1 VDGSEVAHQISADVI
16 TSALLRRVETIS
28 GQNLSLCYQCGKC
41 SATCPL
47 APQMDIMP
55 HQIVRYLQ
63 IGLEQ
68 VFDAKSYWLCATC
81 FSCETQCPRGLDV
94 SKICEALRTI
104 KLRNDLRDLKIEK
117 LPPEMPQQGLV
128 SAFRKLSPY

>member
-1 VDGSEVAHQISADVI
+1 MAHQISAATV
-16 TSALLRRVETIS
+16 TSPLLRKVERIS

-47 APQMDIMP
+47 APQMDLMP
-55 HQIVRYLQ
+55 HLVVRYLQ
-63 IGLEQ
+63 LGLEQ

-94 SKICEALRTI
+94 SKVCEALRTI

-117 LPPEMPQQGLV
+117 PSPEMPQQGLV

>member
-1 VDGSEVAHQISADVI
+1 MAHQISAGVV
-16 TSALLRRVETIS
+16 TSLLLRKVETIS
-28 GQNLSLCYQCGKC
+28 GENLSLCYQCGKC

-47 APQMDIMP
+47 SPQMDLMP
-55 HQIVRYLQ
+55 HQVVRYLQ
-63 IGLEQ
+63 LGLEQ
-68 VFDAKSYWLCATC
+68 VFEAKSYWLCATC

>member
-1 VDGSEVAHQISADVI
+1 MAYPISAEAL
-16 TSALLRRVETIS
+16 TSPLLRKIQAIS

-47 APQMDIMP
+47 ATQMDLMP
-55 HQIVRYLQ
+55 HQIVRFLQ
-63 IGLEQ
+63 LGLEE

-117 LPPEMPQQGLV
+117 LSPEMPQQGLV

>member
-1 VDGSEVAHQISADVI
+1 MAYPISAEVL
-16 TSALLRRVETIS
+16 TNPLLHKIKTIS

-47 APQMDIMP
+47 ATQMDLMP
-55 HQIVRYLQ
+55 HQIVRFLQ
-63 IGLEQ
+63 LGLEQ

-104 KLRNDLRDLKIEK
+104 KLRNGLRDLKIEK

>member
-1 VDGSEVAHQISADVI
+1 MAYPISAEVL
-16 TSALLRRVETIS
+16 TNPLLHKIKTIS

-47 APQMDIMP
+47 APQMDLMP
-55 HQIVRYLQ
+55 HQIVRFLQ
-63 IGLEQ
+63 LGLEQ

>member
-1 VDGSEVAHQISADVI
+1 VAHQISADIV
-16 TSALLRRVETIS
+16 TSPLLRKVEAIS

-47 APQMDIMP
+47 SPQMDLMP
-55 HQIVRYLQ
+55 HQVVRYLQ
-63 IGLEQ
+63 LGLEQ

>member
-1 VDGSEVAHQISADVI
+1 MAHQISAGTV
-16 TSALLRRVETIS
+16 TGPLLRKVERIS

-47 APQMDIMP
+47 SPQMDLMP
-55 HQIVRYLQ
+55 HLIVRYLQ
-63 IGLEQ
+63 LGLEQ

-104 KLRNDLRDLKIEK
+104 KLRNDLRDLKVEK
-117 LPPEMPQQGLV
+117 VSPEMPQQGLV
-128 SAFRKLSPY
+128 SAFRKLSAY

>member
-1 VDGSEVAHQISADVI
+1 VAHQISADVV
-16 TSALLRRVETIS
+16 TSLLLRKVETIS
-28 GQNLSLCYQCGKC
+28 GENLSLCYQCGKC

-47 APQMDIMP
+47 SPQMDLMP
-55 HQIVRYLQ
+55 HQVVRYLQ
-63 IGLEQ
+63 LGLEQ
-68 VFDAKSYWLCATC
+68 VFEAKSYWLCATC

>member
-1 VDGSEVAHQISADVI
+1 VAHQISADVI
-16 TSALLRRVETIS
+16 TSPLLRRVETIS

-47 APQMDIMP
+47 AAQMDIMP

-63 IGLEQ
+63 LGLEE
-68 VFDAKSYWLCATC
+68 VIDAKSYWLCATC
-81 FSCETQCPRGLDV
+81 FSCETQCPRGMDV

-117 LPPEMPQQGLV
+117 LPPEIPQQGLV

>member
-1 VDGSEVAHQISADVI
+1 MAHQISADIV
-16 TSALLRRVETIS
+16 TSPLLRRVETIS

-47 APQMDIMP
+47 SAQMDLMP
-55 HQIVRYLQ
+55 HQVVRYLQ
-63 IGLEQ
+63 LGLEQ
-68 VFDAKSYWLCATC
+68 VFYAKSYWLCATC

>member
-1 VDGSEVAHQISADVI
+1 MTFALSAELVANP
-16 TSALLRRVETIS
+16 LLLKVEAIS
-28 GQNLSLCYQCGKC
+28 GQNISLCYQCGKC

-47 APQMDIMP
+47 AAQMDIMP
-55 HQIVRYLQ
+55 HQVVRYLQ
-63 IGLEQ
+63 LGLEQ

-104 KLRNDLRDLKIEK
+104 KLRNDLRDLKVAK
-117 LPPEMPQQGLV
+117 VPPEMPQQGLV
-128 SAFRKLSPY
+128 SAFRKLSAY

>member
-1 VDGSEVAHQISADVI
+1 VAYPISAEAL
-16 TSALLRRVETIS
+16 TSPLLRKIQAIS

-47 APQMDIMP
+47 ATQMDLMP
-55 HQIVRYLQ
+55 HQIVRFLQ
-63 IGLEQ
+63 LGLEE

-117 LPPEMPQQGLV
+117 LSPEMPQQGLV

>member
-1 VDGSEVAHQISADVI
+1 VAHQISADVI
-16 TSALLRRVETIS
+16 TSPLLRRVETIS

-47 APQMDIMP
+47 AAQMDIMP

-63 IGLEQ
+63 LGLEE
-68 VFDAKSYWLCATC
+68 VIDAKSYWLCATC
-81 FSCETQCPRGLDV
+81 FSCETQCPRGLDA

-104 KLRNDLRDLKIEK
+104 RLRNDLRDLKIEK
-117 LPPEMPQQGLV
+117 LPPEIPQQGLV

>member
-1 VDGSEVAHQISADVI
+1 VAHQISAATV
-16 TSALLRRVETIS
+16 TSPLLRKVERIS

-47 APQMDIMP
+47 APQMDLMP
-55 HQIVRYLQ
+55 HLVVRYLQ
-63 IGLEQ
+63 LGLEQ

-94 SKICEALRTI
+94 SKVCEALRTI
-104 KLRNDLRDLKIEK
+104 KLRNDLRDLKIKK

>member
-1 VDGSEVAHQISADVI
+1 MAHQISADVI
-16 TSALLRRVETIS
+16 TSPLLRRVETIS

-47 APQMDIMP
+47 AAQMDLMP
-55 HQIVRYLQ
+55 HQVVRYLQ
-63 IGLEQ
+63 LGLEE

-128 SAFRKLSPY
+128 SALRKLSPY

>member
-1 VDGSEVAHQISADVI
+1 MAYPISAEVL
-16 TSALLRRVETIS
+16 TSPLLRKIQTIS

-47 APQMDIMP
+47 ATQMDLMP
-55 HQIVRYLQ
+55 HQIVRFLQ
-63 IGLEQ
+63 LGLEE

-117 LPPEMPQQGLV
+117 LSPEMPQQGLV

>member
-1 VDGSEVAHQISADVI
+1 VAHQISAATVA
-16 TSALLRRVETIS
+16 SPLLRKVERIS
-28 GQNLSLCYQCGKC
+28 GQNLCLCYQCGKC

-47 APQMDIMP
+47 TPQMDLMP
-55 HQIVRYLQ
+55 HQIIRYLQ
-63 IGLEQ
+63 LGLEE

-94 SKICEALRTI
+94 SKVSEALRTI
-104 KLRNDLRDLKIEK
+104 KLRNDLRDLKIQK
-117 LPPEMPQQGLV
+117 LSPEMPQQGLV

>member
-1 VDGSEVAHQISADVI
+1 VAYPISAEVL
-16 TSALLRRVETIS
+16 TNPLLHKIKTIS

-47 APQMDIMP
+47 ATQMDLMP
-55 HQIVRYLQ
+55 HQIVRFLQ
-63 IGLEQ
+63 LGLEQ

>member
-1 VDGSEVAHQISADVI
+1 
-16 TSALLRRVETIS
+16 
-28 GQNLSLCYQCGKC
+28 
-41 SATCPL
+41 
-47 APQMDIMP
+47 MDLMP
-55 HQIVRYLQ
+55 HLVVRYLQ
-63 IGLEQ
+63 LGLKE

>member
-1 VDGSEVAHQISADVI
+1 MAHQISAATV
-16 TSALLRRVETIS
+16 TSPLLRKVERIS
-28 GQNLSLCYQCGKC
+28 RQNLSLCYQCGKC

-47 APQMDIMP
+47 APQMDLMP
-55 HQIVRYLQ
+55 HLVVRYLQ
-63 IGLEQ
+63 LGLEQ

-104 KLRNDLRDLKIEK
+104 KLRNDLRDLKIGK

>member
-1 VDGSEVAHQISADVI
+1 VAHQISAS
-16 TSALLRRVETIS
+16 TATNPLLRKVERIS

-47 APQMDIMP
+47 TPQMDLMP
-55 HQIVRYLQ
+55 HLVVRYLQ
-63 IGLEQ
+63 LGLEQ

-104 KLRNDLRDLKIEK
+104 KLRNDLRDLKIGK

>member
-1 VDGSEVAHQISADVI
+1 MAHQISAATV
-16 TSALLRRVETIS
+16 TSPLLRKVETIS

-47 APQMDIMP
+47 APQMDLMP
-55 HQIVRYLQ
+55 HLVVRYLQ
-63 IGLEQ
+63 LGLEQ

>member
-1 VDGSEVAHQISADVI
+1 MTHQISAATI
-16 TSALLRRVETIS
+16 TTPLLRKVERIS

-47 APQMDIMP
+47 APQMDLMP
-55 HQIVRYLQ
+55 HLVVRYLQ
-63 IGLEQ
+63 LGLEQ

-94 SKICEALRTI
+94 SKVCEALRTI

-117 LPPEMPQQGLV
+117 PPPEMPQQGLV
-128 SAFRKLSPY
+128 SALRKLSPY

>member
-1 VDGSEVAHQISADVI
+1 MAYPISAEVL
-16 TSALLRRVETIS
+16 TNPLLHKIKTIS

-47 APQMDIMP
+47 ATQMDLMP
-55 HQIVRYLQ
+55 HQIVRFLQ
-63 IGLEQ
+63 LGLEQ

>member
-1 VDGSEVAHQISADVI
+1 MAHRISARTL
-16 TSALLRRVETIS
+16 TSPLLRKVEAIG

-47 APQMDIMP
+47 APQMDLMP
-55 HQIVRYLQ
+55 HQVVRFLQ
-63 IGLEQ
+63 LGLEE

-104 KLRNDLRDLKIEK
+104 KLRNDLRDLKVGK
-117 LPPEMPQQGLV
+117 LPLDMPQQGLV

>member
-1 VDGSEVAHQISADVI
+1 MAHQISAGTV
-16 TSALLRRVETIS
+16 TSPLLRKVERIS
-28 GQNLSLCYQCGKC
+28 DQNLSICYQCGKC

-47 APQMDIMP
+47 SPQMDLMP
-55 HQIVRYLQ
+55 HQVVRYLQ
-63 IGLEQ
+63 LGLEQ

-104 KLRNDLRDLKIEK
+104 KLRNDLRDLKVEK
-117 LPPEMPQQGLV
+117 VSPEMPQQGLV
-128 SAFRKLSPY
+128 SAFRKLSAY